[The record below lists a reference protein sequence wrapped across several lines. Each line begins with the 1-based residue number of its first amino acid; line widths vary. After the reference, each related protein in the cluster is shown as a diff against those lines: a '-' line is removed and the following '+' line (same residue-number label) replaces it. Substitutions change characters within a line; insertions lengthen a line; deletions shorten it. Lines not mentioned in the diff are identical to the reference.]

1 MLYICFIKEKDMLIK
16 SFTKEEIKLIMS
28 NMPKQYKKL
37 HKGFKITAVIEHSVY
52 VELAEDDKYTFLN
65 QVTTNDYVSC
75 LHIGATL
82 LQFRREKKLQEL
94 LG

>member
-1 MLYICFIKEKDMLIK
+1 MLIE
-16 SFTKEEIKLIMS
+16 SFTKEEIKLIVN

-37 HKGFKITAVIEHSVY
+37 HKGFKVTAVIEHSVY
-52 VELAEDDKYTFLN
+52 VELAEDDKFTFLN
-65 QVTTNDYVSC
+65 DNKDYVSC